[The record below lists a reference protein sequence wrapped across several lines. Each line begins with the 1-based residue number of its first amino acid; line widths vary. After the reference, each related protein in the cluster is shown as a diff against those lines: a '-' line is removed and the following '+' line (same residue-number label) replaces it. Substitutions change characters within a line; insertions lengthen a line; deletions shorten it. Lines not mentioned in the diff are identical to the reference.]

1 MSSYIIRRL
10 LIMVPTVA
18 LIAVLTFVVVELP
31 PGDYASRVAEAME
44 QRGENVDMEYIQAIR
59 ELYRLDDPTFV
70 RFFRWLG
77 GFMTGDLGY
86 SIEYRMPVRN
96 VFAQRFPITIL
107 LSIASMLFTWAV
119 AFPIGLYS
127 AVRQYSFGDYFWS
140 VVGFIG
146 LSVPNFLLAL
156 VLMFY
161 SAKYLGG
168 AIGGLF
174 SKEFEDAAWSIPKV
188 VNLMKNLAIP
198 VIVIGTASTA
208 GLIRI
213 LRANLLDEL
222 KRPYVELARAKG
234 LTERRL
240 IVKYPLRIAINPF
253 LSGAGSILPG
263 LISGAV
269 ITEIVLDL
277 PAMGPVFLRA
287 IRAEDMQLVASYLLI
302 LAILTVIGTLISD
315 LLLAVADPRIRYD

>member
-146 LSVPNFLLAL
+146 LSIPNFLLAL

-161 SAKYLGG
+161 SAKYFGG

-188 VNLMKNLAIP
+188 LDLMKNLAIP

-315 LLLAVADPRIRYD
+315 LLLAVADPRIRYE

>member
-1 MSSYIIRRL
+1 MGSYIIRRL

-18 LIAVLTFVVVELP
+18 LIAVLTFIVVELP

-44 QRGENVDMEYIQAIR
+44 QRGENIDMEYIQAIR

-77 GFMTGDLGY
+77 GFMTGDMGY

-96 VFAQRFPITIL
+96 VFRERFPITIL

-140 VVGFIG
+140 VVGFFG

-161 SAKYLGG
+161 SAKYFGG

-287 IRAEDMQLVASYLLI
+287 IRAEDMQLVSSYMLI
-302 LAILTVIGTLISD
+302 LGILTVIGTLLSD
-315 LLLAVADPRIRYD
+315 LLLAVADPRIRYE

>member
-1 MSSYIIRRL
+1 MGSYIIRRL

-44 QRGENVDMEYIQAIR
+44 QRGEGVDMEYIQAIR

-70 RFFRWLG
+70 RFFTWLG
-77 GFMTGDLGY
+77 GFMTGDMGY

-174 SKEFEDAAWSIPKV
+174 SKEFQDAAWSIPKV

-287 IRAEDMQLVASYLLI
+287 IRAEDMQLISSYMLI
-302 LAILTVIGTLISD
+302 LGILTVIGTLLSD
-315 LLLAVADPRIRYD
+315 LLLAVADPRIRFD

>member
-1 MSSYIIRRL
+1 MGPYIIRRL
-10 LIMVPTVA
+10 LIMIPTVA
-18 LIAVLTFVVVELP
+18 LISVLTFIVVELP
-31 PGDYASRVAEAME
+31 PGDYASRYAEGLE
-44 QRGENVDMEYIQAIR
+44 LRGQNIDPETIQAIR
-59 ELYRLDDPTFV
+59 ELYHLDDPTVV
-70 RFFRWLG
+70 RFFRWIG
-77 GFMTGDLGY
+77 KIFTGDLGF
-86 SIEYRMPVRN
+86 SIEFGMPVAE
-96 VFAQRFPITIL
+96 VFKDRFPITIL
-107 LSIASMLFTWAV
+107 LSVVSMLFTWAV

-140 VVGFIG
+140 VVGFFG
-146 LSVPNFLLAL
+146 LAVPNFLLAL
-156 VLMFY
+156 VLMYF
-161 SAKYLGG
+161 SAKYFGG
-168 AIGGLF
+168 AIGGLH
-174 SKEFEDAAWSIPKV
+174 SKEFEDAAWSLPKIID
-188 VNLMKNLAIP
+188 MTKNLLIP

-222 KRPYVELARAKG
+222 KRPYVELGRAKG

-240 IVKYPLRIAINPF
+240 IMKYPLRIAINPF

-287 IRAEDMQLVASYLLI
+287 VRAEDMQLVSTYMLL
-302 LAILTVIGTLISD
+302 LAVLTVVGTLISD

>member
-31 PGDYASRVAEAME
+31 PGDYASRVADAME

-188 VNLMKNLAIP
+188 LDLMKNLAIP

>member
-1 MSSYIIRRL
+1 MI
-10 LIMVPTVA
+10 PTVG
-18 LIAVLTFVVVELP
+18 LIAVLTFIVVELP

-44 QRGENVDMEYIQAIR
+44 QRGENIDMEYIEAIR
-59 ELYRLDDPTFV
+59 DLHRLDDPTVV
-70 RFFRWLG
+70 RFFQWLG
-77 GFMTGDLGY
+77 GFVVGDLGY
-86 SIEYRMPVRN
+86 SIEYRMPVKDMFRD
-96 VFAQRFPITIL
+96 RFPITIL
-107 LSIASMLFTWAV
+107 LSIVSMLFTWSV

-140 VVGFIG
+140 VVGFFG
-146 LSVPNFLLAL
+146 LAVPNFLLAL
-156 VLMFY
+156 VLMYY
-161 SAKYLGG
+161 SAKHFGG
-168 AIGGLF
+168 AIGGLH
-174 SKEFEDAAWSIPKV
+174 SKEFADAAWSIPKV
-188 VNLMKNLAIP
+188 LDLMKNLAIP
-198 VIVIGTASTA
+198 VVVVGTASTA

-234 LTERRL
+234 LSERRL

-277 PAMGPVFLRA
+277 PAMGPVFLRS
-287 IRAEDMQLVASYLLI
+287 IRAEDMQLVSSYMLI

-315 LLLAVADPRIRYD
+315 LLLAVADPRIRYE

>member
-1 MSSYIIRRL
+1 MGPYIVRRL

-31 PGDYASRVAEAME
+31 PGDYASRVAGAME
-44 QRGENVDMEYIQAIR
+44 QRGENVDPELIQAIR
-59 ELYRLDDPTFV
+59 ELYHLDDPTFV

-77 GFMTGDLGY
+77 KFVTGDLGY
-86 SIEYRMPVRN
+86 SIEFRMPVRDM
-96 VFAQRFPITIL
+96 FRDRFPITIL

-140 VVGFIG
+140 VVGFFG

-156 VLMFY
+156 VLMYY
-161 SAKYLGG
+161 SAKYFGG
-168 AIGGLF
+168 AIGGLH

-188 VNLMKNLAIP
+188 LDLMKNLAIP
-198 VIVIGTASTA
+198 VIVVGTASTA

-240 IVKYPLRIAINPF
+240 ILKYPLRIAINPF

-287 IRAEDMQLVASYLLI
+287 IRAEDMDLVQSYLLI
-302 LAILTVIGTLISD
+302 LAILTVIGTLLSD
-315 LLLAVADPRIRYD
+315 LLLAVADPRIRYE

>member
-161 SAKYLGG
+161 SAKYFGG

-188 VNLMKNLAIP
+188 LDLMKNLAIP

-315 LLLAVADPRIRYD
+315 LLLAVADPRIRYE

>member
-1 MSSYIIRRL
+1 MGSYIIRRL

-31 PGDYASRVAEAME
+31 PGDYASRVADAME

-161 SAKYLGG
+161 SAKYFGG

-174 SKEFEDAAWSIPKV
+174 SKEFQDAAWSIPKV
-188 VNLMKNLAIP
+188 VNLMQNLAIP

-315 LLLAVADPRIRYD
+315 LLLAVADPRIRYE

>member
-1 MSSYIIRRL
+1 M
-10 LIMVPTVA
+10 
-18 LIAVLTFVVVELP
+18 
-31 PGDYASRVAEAME
+31 
-44 QRGENVDMEYIQAIR
+44 
-59 ELYRLDDPTFV
+59 
-70 RFFRWLG
+70 
-77 GFMTGDLGY
+77 
-86 SIEYRMPVRN
+86 
-96 VFAQRFPITIL
+96 
-107 LSIASMLFTWAV
+107 
-119 AFPIGLYS
+119 
-127 AVRQYSFGDYFWS
+127 RQYSFGDYFWS

-146 LSVPNFLLAL
+146 LSIPNFLLAL

-161 SAKYLGG
+161 SAKYFGG

-174 SKEFEDAAWSIPKV
+174 SKEFQDAAWSIPKV
-188 VNLMKNLAIP
+188 VNMMQNLAIP

-277 PAMGPVFLRA
+277 PAMGPGLPARDP
-287 IRAEDMQLVASYLLI
+287 R
-302 LAILTVIGTLISD
+302 GGH
-315 LLLAVADPRIRYD
+315 AVGLKLHADPRDPHRHRHAALGPVACGGRPADSL

>member
-1 MSSYIIRRL
+1 MGSYIIRRL

-18 LIAVLTFVVVELP
+18 LIAVLTFIVVELP

-44 QRGENVDMEYIQAIR
+44 QRGENIDMEYIQAIR

-77 GFMTGDLGY
+77 GFMTGDMGY

-96 VFAQRFPITIL
+96 VFRDRFPITIL

-140 VVGFIG
+140 VVGFFG

-161 SAKYLGG
+161 SAKYFGG

-174 SKEFEDAAWSIPKV
+174 SKEFQDAAWSIPKV
-188 VNLMKNLAIP
+188 VNMMQNLAIP

-287 IRAEDMQLVASYLLI
+287 IRAEDMQLVSSYMLI
-302 LAILTVIGTLISD
+302 LGILTVIGTLLSD
-315 LLLAVADPRIRYD
+315 LLLAVADPRIRYE

>member
-1 MSSYIIRRL
+1 MGSYIIRRL

-44 QRGENVDMEYIQAIR
+44 QRGENIDMEYIQAIR

-77 GFMTGDLGY
+77 GFMTGDMGY

-96 VFAQRFPITIL
+96 VFRDRFPITIL

-140 VVGFIG
+140 VVGFFG

-161 SAKYLGG
+161 SAKYFGG

-174 SKEFEDAAWSIPKV
+174 SKEFQDAAWSIPKV
-188 VNLMKNLAIP
+188 VNMMQNLAIP

-287 IRAEDMQLVASYLLI
+287 IRAEDMQLVSSYMLI
-302 LAILTVIGTLISD
+302 LGILTVIGTLLSD
-315 LLLAVADPRIRYD
+315 LLLAVADPRIRYE

>member
-1 MSSYIIRRL
+1 MGSYIIRRL

-70 RFFRWLG
+70 RFFNWLG
-77 GFMTGDLGY
+77 GFMTGDMGY

-107 LSIASMLFTWAV
+107 LSVASMLFTWAV

-161 SAKYLGG
+161 SAKYFGG

-174 SKEFEDAAWSIPKV
+174 SKAFEDAAWSIPKV
-188 VNLMKNLAIP
+188 LNLMTNLAIP

-287 IRAEDMQLVASYLLI
+287 IRAEDMQLVSSYMLI

-315 LLLAVADPRIRYD
+315 LLLAVADPRIRYE

>member
-18 LIAVLTFVVVELP
+18 LVAVLTFVVVELP
-31 PGDYASRVAEAME
+31 PGDYASRVADAME
-44 QRGENVDMEYIQAIR
+44 QRGEGVDMEYIQAIR

-174 SKEFEDAAWSIPKV
+174 SKEFQDAAWSIPKV
-188 VNLMKNLAIP
+188 VNLMQNLAIP

>member
-1 MSSYIIRRL
+1 MGSYIIRRL
-10 LIMVPTVA
+10 LIMIPTVA
-18 LIAVLTFVVVELP
+18 LIAVLTFIVVELP

-44 QRGENVDMEYIQAIR
+44 QRGENIDMEYIQAIR

-77 GFMTGDLGY
+77 GFMTGDMGY

-96 VFAQRFPITIL
+96 VFRDRFPITIL

-161 SAKYLGG
+161 SAKYFGG

-188 VNLMKNLAIP
+188 VNLIKNLAIP

-287 IRAEDMQLVASYLLI
+287 IRAEDMQLVSSYMLI
-302 LAILTVIGTLISD
+302 LGILTVIGTLLSD
-315 LLLAVADPRIRYD
+315 LLLAVADPRIRYE

>member
-18 LIAVLTFVVVELP
+18 LVAVLTFVVVELP
-31 PGDYASRVAEAME
+31 PGDYASRQADAME

-174 SKEFEDAAWSIPKV
+174 SKEFQDAAWSIPKV
-188 VNLMKNLAIP
+188 VNLMQNLAIP

>member
-1 MSSYIIRRL
+1 MGPYIVRRL

-18 LIAVLTFVVVELP
+18 LIGVLTFIVVELP

-44 QRGENVDMEYIQAIR
+44 RRGENVDPELIQAIR
-59 ELYRLDDPTFV
+59 ELHRLDDPPVV
-70 RFFRWLG
+70 RFFGWLG
-77 GFMTGDLGY
+77 NLVRGDLGY
-86 SIEYRMPVRN
+86 SIEFRMPVREM
-96 VFAQRFPITIL
+96 FADRFPITIL
-107 LSIASMLFTWAV
+107 LSVASMLFTWAV
-119 AFPIGLYS
+119 AFPIGLYT

-140 VVGFIG
+140 VVGFFG

-156 VLMFY
+156 VLMYF
-161 SAKYLGG
+161 SAKYFGG

-174 SKEFEDAAWSIPKV
+174 SREFEDAAWSVPRV
-188 VNLMKNLAIP
+188 LNLLKNLAIP
-198 VIVIGTASTA
+198 VIVVGTASTA

-253 LSGAGSILPG
+253 LSGSGSILPG

-287 IRAEDMQLVASYLLI
+287 IRAEDMALVQTYMLLI
-302 LAILTVIGTLISD
+302 AILTVIGTLVSD
-315 LLLAVADPRIRYD
+315 LLLAAADPRIRYE

>member
-161 SAKYLGG
+161 SAKYFGG

-188 VNLMKNLAIP
+188 LDLMKNLAIP

-287 IRAEDMQLVASYLLI
+287 IRAEDMQLVASYMLI

-315 LLLAVADPRIRYD
+315 LLLAVADPRIRYE

>member
-188 VNLMKNLAIP
+188 LDLMKNLAIP

-315 LLLAVADPRIRYD
+315 LLLAVADPRIRYE

>member
-1 MSSYIIRRL
+1 MGSYIIRRL

-18 LIAVLTFVVVELP
+18 LIAVLTFIVVELP

-44 QRGENVDMEYIQAIR
+44 QRGENIDMEYIQAIR

-77 GFMTGDLGY
+77 GFMTGDMGY

-96 VFAQRFPITIL
+96 VFRDRFPITIL

-146 LSVPNFLLAL
+146 LSIPNFLLAL

-161 SAKYLGG
+161 SAKYFGG

-174 SKEFEDAAWSIPKV
+174 SKEFQDAAWSIPKV
-188 VNLMKNLAIP
+188 VNMMQNLAIP

-287 IRAEDMQLVASYLLI
+287 IRAEDMQLVSSYMLI
-302 LAILTVIGTLISD
+302 LGILTVIGTLLSD
-315 LLLAVADPRIRYD
+315 LLLAVSDPRIRYE

>member
-1 MSSYIIRRL
+1 MGSYIIRRL

-18 LIAVLTFVVVELP
+18 LIAVLTFIVVELP

-44 QRGENVDMEYIQAIR
+44 QRGENIDMEYIQAIR

-77 GFMTGDLGY
+77 GFMTGDMGY

-96 VFAQRFPITIL
+96 VFSQRFPITIL

-161 SAKYLGG
+161 SAKYFGG

-188 VNLMKNLAIP
+188 VNMMKNLAIP

-287 IRAEDMQLVASYLLI
+287 IRAEDMQLVSSYMLI
-302 LAILTVIGTLISD
+302 LGILTVIGTLLSD

>member
-1 MSSYIIRRL
+1 MGPYIIRRL
-10 LIMVPTVA
+10 LIMIPTVA
-18 LIAVLTFVVVELP
+18 VISVLTFIVVELP
-31 PGDYASRVAEAME
+31 PGDYASRYAEGLE
-44 QRGENVDMEYIQAIR
+44 LRGQNIDPETIQAIR
-59 ELYRLDDPTFV
+59 ELYHLDDPTVV
-70 RFFRWLG
+70 RFFRWIG
-77 GFMTGDLGY
+77 KIFTGDLGF
-86 SIEYRMPVRN
+86 SIEFGMPVAE
-96 VFAQRFPITIL
+96 VFKDRFPITIL
-107 LSIASMLFTWAV
+107 LSVVSMLFTWAV

-140 VVGFIG
+140 VVGFFG
-146 LSVPNFLLAL
+146 LAVPNFLLAL
-156 VLMFY
+156 VLMYF
-161 SAKYLGG
+161 SAKYFGG
-168 AIGGLF
+168 AIGGLH
-174 SKEFEDAAWSIPKV
+174 SKEFEDAAWSLPKIID
-188 VNLMKNLAIP
+188 MTKNLLIP

-222 KRPYVELARAKG
+222 KRPYVELGRAKG

-240 IVKYPLRIAINPF
+240 IMKYPLRIAINPF

-287 IRAEDMQLVASYLLI
+287 VRAEDMQLVSTYMLL
-302 LAILTVIGTLISD
+302 LAVLTVVGTLISD

>member
-1 MSSYIIRRL
+1 MGSYIIRRL

-31 PGDYASRVAEAME
+31 PGDYASRVADAME

-174 SKEFEDAAWSIPKV
+174 SKEFQDAAWSIPKV
-188 VNLMKNLAIP
+188 VNLMQNLAIP

>member
-1 MSSYIIRRL
+1 
-10 LIMVPTVA
+10 
-18 LIAVLTFVVVELP
+18 
-31 PGDYASRVAEAME
+31 
-44 QRGENVDMEYIQAIR
+44 
-59 ELYRLDDPTFV
+59 
-70 RFFRWLG
+70 
-77 GFMTGDLGY
+77 MTGDLGY

-161 SAKYLGG
+161 SAKYFGG

-174 SKEFEDAAWSIPKV
+174 SKEFQDAAWSIPKV
-188 VNLMKNLAIP
+188 VNLMQNLAIP

-287 IRAEDMQLVASYLLI
+287 IRAEDMQLVASYMLI

-315 LLLAVADPRIRYD
+315 LLLAVADPRIRYE

>member
-1 MSSYIIRRL
+1 
-10 LIMVPTVA
+10 
-18 LIAVLTFVVVELP
+18 
-31 PGDYASRVAEAME
+31 
-44 QRGENVDMEYIQAIR
+44 
-59 ELYRLDDPTFV
+59 
-70 RFFRWLG
+70 
-77 GFMTGDLGY
+77 MTGDLGY

-96 VFAQRFPITIL
+96 VFRDRFPITIL

-161 SAKYLGG
+161 SAKYFGG

-188 VNLMKNLAIP
+188 VNLMQNLAIP

-240 IVKYPLRIAINPF
+240 IVKYPLRIAINPLISTIGWMLPAIF
-253 LSGAGSILPG
+253 SGEALVSIVLNLHTIGPLLLQALLNQDMYLAGSI
-263 LISGAV
+263 V
-269 ITEIVLDL
+269 
-277 PAMGPVFLRA
+277 
-287 IRAEDMQLVASYLLI
+287 LI
-302 LAILTVIGTLISD
+302 LGFLTLVGTLVSD
-315 LLLAVADPRIRYD
+315 IMLVWVDPRIRYGGVAR

>member
-1 MSSYIIRRL
+1 MGSYIIRRL

-18 LIAVLTFVVVELP
+18 LIAVLTFIVVELP

-44 QRGENVDMEYIQAIR
+44 QRGENIDMEYIQAIR

-77 GFMTGDLGY
+77 GFMTGDMGY

-96 VFAQRFPITIL
+96 VFRDRFPITIL

-161 SAKYLGG
+161 SAKYFGG

-188 VNLMKNLAIP
+188 VNMMKNLAIP

-287 IRAEDMQLVASYLLI
+287 IRAEDMQLVSSYMLI
-302 LAILTVIGTLISD
+302 LGILTVIGTLLSD
-315 LLLAVADPRIRYD
+315 LLLAVADPRIRYE

>member
-44 QRGENVDMEYIQAIR
+44 QRGENIDMEYIQAIR

-174 SKEFEDAAWSIPKV
+174 SKEFQDAAWSIPKV
-188 VNLMKNLAIP
+188 VNLMQNLAIP

>member
-1 MSSYIIRRL
+1 
-10 LIMVPTVA
+10 
-18 LIAVLTFVVVELP
+18 
-31 PGDYASRVAEAME
+31 
-44 QRGENVDMEYIQAIR
+44 
-59 ELYRLDDPTFV
+59 
-70 RFFRWLG
+70 
-77 GFMTGDLGY
+77 MTGDLGY

-174 SKEFEDAAWSIPKV
+174 SKEFQDAAWSIPKV
-188 VNLMKNLAIP
+188 VNLMQNLAIP

-240 IVKYPLRIAINPF
+240 IVKYPAAHRHQPVSVGRRQHPA
-253 LSGAGSILPG
+253 GAH
-263 LISGAV
+263 
-269 ITEIVLDL
+269 L
-277 PAMGPVFLRA
+277 PAR
-287 IRAEDMQLVASYLLI
+287 
-302 LAILTVIGTLISD
+302 
-315 LLLAVADPRIRYD
+315 

>member
-1 MSSYIIRRL
+1 MGSYIIRRL
-10 LIMVPTVA
+10 LIMIPTVA

-77 GFMTGDLGY
+77 GFIVGDLGY

-146 LSVPNFLLAL
+146 LSIPNFLLAL

-161 SAKYLGG
+161 SAKYFGG

-174 SKEFEDAAWSIPKV
+174 SREFEDAAWSIPKV
-188 VNLMKNLAIP
+188 LDLMKNLAIP

-287 IRAEDMQLVASYLLI
+287 IRAEDMQLVASYMLI

-315 LLLAVADPRIRYD
+315 LLLAVADPRIRYE

>member
-1 MSSYIIRRL
+1 
-10 LIMVPTVA
+10 MVPTVA

-70 RFFRWLG
+70 RFFNWLG
-77 GFMTGDLGY
+77 GFMTGDMGY

-96 VFAQRFPITIL
+96 VFRDRFPITIL

-161 SAKYLGG
+161 SAKYFGG

-188 VNLMKNLAIP
+188 VNLMQNLAIP

-287 IRAEDMQLVASYLLI
+287 IRAEDMQLVASYMLI

-315 LLLAVADPRIRYD
+315 LLLAVADPRIRYE

>member
-1 MSSYIIRRL
+1 
-10 LIMVPTVA
+10 
-18 LIAVLTFVVVELP
+18 
-31 PGDYASRVAEAME
+31 
-44 QRGENVDMEYIQAIR
+44 
-59 ELYRLDDPTFV
+59 
-70 RFFRWLG
+70 
-77 GFMTGDLGY
+77 
-86 SIEYRMPVRN
+86 
-96 VFAQRFPITIL
+96 
-107 LSIASMLFTWAV
+107 
-119 AFPIGLYS
+119 
-127 AVRQYSFGDYFWS
+127 
-140 VVGFIG
+140 
-146 LSVPNFLLAL
+146 
-156 VLMFY
+156 
-161 SAKYLGG
+161 
-168 AIGGLF
+168 
-174 SKEFEDAAWSIPKV
+174 
-188 VNLMKNLAIP
+188 

-287 IRAEDMQLVASYLLI
+287 IRAEDMQLVASYMLI

-315 LLLAVADPRIRYD
+315 LLLAVADPRIRYE

>member
-161 SAKYLGG
+161 SAKYFGG

-174 SKEFEDAAWSIPKV
+174 SKEFQDAAWSIPKV
-188 VNLMKNLAIP
+188 VNLMQNLAIP

>member
-1 MSSYIIRRL
+1 MGSYIIRRL

-77 GFMTGDLGY
+77 GFMTGDMGY

-96 VFAQRFPITIL
+96 VFRDRFPITIL

-161 SAKYLGG
+161 SAKYFGG

-287 IRAEDMQLVASYLLI
+287 IRAEDMQLVSSYMLI

-315 LLLAVADPRIRYD
+315 LLLAVADPRIRYE

>member
-1 MSSYIIRRL
+1 M
-10 LIMVPTVA
+10 
-18 LIAVLTFVVVELP
+18 
-31 PGDYASRVAEAME
+31 
-44 QRGENVDMEYIQAIR
+44 
-59 ELYRLDDPTFV
+59 
-70 RFFRWLG
+70 
-77 GFMTGDLGY
+77 
-86 SIEYRMPVRN
+86 
-96 VFAQRFPITIL
+96 
-107 LSIASMLFTWAV
+107 

-140 VVGFIG
+140 VVGVFG
-146 LSVPNFLLAL
+146 LAVPNFLLAL
-156 VLMFY
+156 ILMYF
-161 SAKYLGG
+161 SAKYFGG
-168 AIGGLF
+168 AIGGLH
-174 SKEFEDAAWSIPKV
+174 SKEFEDAAWSLPKIID
-188 VNLMKNLAIP
+188 MTKNLLIP

-222 KRPYVELARAKG
+222 KRPYVELGRAKG

-240 IVKYPLRIAINPF
+240 IMKYPLRIAINPF

-287 IRAEDMQLVASYLLI
+287 VRAEDMQLVSTYMLL
-302 LAILTVIGTLISD
+302 LAVLTVVGTLISD

>member
-1 MSSYIIRRL
+1 MGSYIIRRL

-31 PGDYASRVAEAME
+31 PGDYASRVADAME
-44 QRGENVDMEYIQAIR
+44 QRGENVDMEYVQAIR

-174 SKEFEDAAWSIPKV
+174 SKEFQDAAWSIPKV
-188 VNLMKNLAIP
+188 VNLMQNLAIP

>member
-18 LIAVLTFVVVELP
+18 LVAVLTFVVVELP
-31 PGDYASRVAEAME
+31 PGDYASRVADAME

-161 SAKYLGG
+161 SAKYFGG

-174 SKEFEDAAWSIPKV
+174 SKEFQDAAWSIPKV
-188 VNLMKNLAIP
+188 VNLMQNLAIP

-315 LLLAVADPRIRYD
+315 LLLAVADPRIRYE

>member
-1 MSSYIIRRL
+1 MGSYIIRRL

-18 LIAVLTFVVVELP
+18 LIAVLTFIVVELP

-44 QRGENVDMEYIQAIR
+44 QRGENIDMEYIQAIR

-77 GFMTGDLGY
+77 GFMTGDMGY

-96 VFAQRFPITIL
+96 VFAERFPITIL

-140 VVGFIG
+140 VVGFFG

-161 SAKYLGG
+161 SAKYFGG

-287 IRAEDMQLVASYLLI
+287 IRAEDMQLVSSYMLI
-302 LAILTVIGTLISD
+302 LGILTVIGTLLSD
-315 LLLAVADPRIRYD
+315 LLLAVADPRIRYE